1 MDSGEFYYPFA
12 IVVDRVS
19 GFVYV
24 SEPYN
29 ERVQIF
35 DSNGNYVYS
44 FGSWNVPSSVLVA
57 RDFAYVMGLAAHNNQ
72 LFVSTGNLGNSRIV
86 VFNMT
91 LP

>member
-1 MDSGEFYYPFA
+1 M
-12 IVVDRVS
+12 
-19 GFVYV
+19 YV

-72 LFVSTGNLGNSRIV
+72 LFCEHWQSWQQQDCCFQHDFALN
-86 VFNMT
+86 
-91 LP
+91 